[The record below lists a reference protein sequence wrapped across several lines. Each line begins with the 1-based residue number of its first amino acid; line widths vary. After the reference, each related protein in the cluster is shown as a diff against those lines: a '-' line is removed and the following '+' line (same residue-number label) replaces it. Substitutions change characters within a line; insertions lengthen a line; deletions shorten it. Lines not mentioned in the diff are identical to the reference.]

1 MTSINLSAKPGIQ
14 PTAQLYAQG
23 LPTGPALPMSEVA
36 GTGEYTADP
45 APGTPAGQYLVVFF
59 EGTRKLASGVLEWD
73 GEREV
78 QCASQTSLTA
88 VATAVQAIGT
98 PLQSQDYTAPA
109 NGDIAAIRA
118 TTADLALAVD
128 AVGEA
133 VGHVPAAVRTDLTPE
148 LTRIDAPIS
157 SRSTL
162 TAQDIPPSLTLGQA
176 DQLRKVAQLHGIGAE
191 LRVTET
197 TRTAGDV
204 SQTLSTDAEGNTT
217 VSAA

>member
-109 NGDIAAIRA
+109 NADIAAIKAKTDTLVNADLSGIALQQTAQEIKQLSVEIQTRVDAALGAPDSTGA
-118 TTADLALAVD
+118 TT
-128 AVGEA
+128 
-133 VGHVPAAVRTDLTPE
+133 
-148 LTRIDAPIS
+148 
-157 SRSTL
+157 
-162 TAQDIPPSLTLGQA
+162 
-176 DQLRKVAQLHGIGAE
+176 
-191 LRVTET
+191 
-197 TRTAGDV
+197 
-204 SQTLSTDAEGNTT
+204 
-217 VSAA
+217 